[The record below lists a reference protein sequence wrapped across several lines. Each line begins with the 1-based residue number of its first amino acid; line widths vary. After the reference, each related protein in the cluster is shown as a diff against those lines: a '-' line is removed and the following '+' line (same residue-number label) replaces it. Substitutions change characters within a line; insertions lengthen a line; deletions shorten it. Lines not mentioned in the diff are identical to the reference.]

1 MKHWQHMMKIG
12 NQLFGAGDFYS
23 AREQYLQALALAQ
36 VLFDRWANADEAVAA
51 LVVSHHN
58 LADLHLRIGQP
69 EEAAEYLCAVHEYLL
84 EASENLRLSQVLR
97 DTALRHSQRTY
108 TELLSFIGEHGQY
121 PSTEYL
127 MACSRI
133 THKPRLVI
141 KTGHRVLSHR
151 VYGES

>member
-1 MKHWQHMMKIG
+1 MKHWQNMMKIG

-36 VLFDRWANADEAVAA
+36 VLFDRWANVDEAVAA
-51 LVVSHHN
+51 LVISHHN

-84 EASENLRLSQVLR
+84 EASRNRRLSDALR
-97 DTALRHSQRTY
+97 EAALRHSQRTY
-108 TELLSFIGEHGQY
+108 TQLLGFISEHGQY

-127 MACSRI
+127 LACSRI
-133 THKPRLVI
+133 THQPQPAFESPLRAGGSRI
-141 KTGHRVLSHR
+141 
-151 VYGES
+151 YGEH

>member
-1 MKHWQHMMKIG
+1 MKHWQSMMKIG

-36 VLFDRWANADEAVAA
+36 VLFDRWANAEEAVAA
-51 LVVSHHN
+51 LVISHHN

-84 EASENLRLSQVLR
+84 QAAENPRLSAMLR
-97 DTALRHSQRTY
+97 DTSFRHSQRTY
-108 TELLSFIGEHGQY
+108 TELLGFISEHGQY

-127 MACSRI
+127 LACSRI
-133 THKPRLVI
+133 THKPQRVI
-141 KTGHRVLSHR
+141 KSGHRALSHR